1 MRFGL
6 ACAIAVSVLLL
17 AGCGG
22 NKNGASSS
30 TASTSAAAATTTAS
44 TTAASN
50 GEASKSGPQ
59 IIADTQKAIAAA
71 KSVHI
76 VGSGTSAGTKLTIDI
91 TYDTSPNGGGE
102 GHLSING
109 LGFDIAHVAGKTYF
123 RGDAKFLTQYTGA
136 AGAKLLA
143 GKWFFVR
150 NAAAGSFASL
160 VELTNLSTL
169 AAAII
174 GTTDTIAKGETT
186 TVAGQ
191 PAIELTK
198 KGTAGSL
205 DIATTGPAYPLELSP
220 GGSASGVIRFE
231 DWDQPVTLP
240 IPKNPLDYAK
250 IVGKK

>member
-6 ACAIAVSVLLL
+6 ACAIAVFVLLL

-30 TASTSAAAATTTAS
+30 TASTSAAAATTTAD
-44 TTAASN
+44 SN

-91 TYDTSPNGGGE
+91 TYDTSAKGGGE

-143 GKWFFVR
+143 GKWFFVS
-150 NAAAGSFASL
+150 NAATGSFASL
-160 VELTNLSTL
+160 VQLTNLSTL

-174 GTTDTIAKGETT
+174 GTTATITKGAAT
-186 TVAGQ
+186 TVDGQ
-191 PAIELTK
+191 PAIALTK
-198 KGTAGSL
+198 KGTAGEL

-220 GGSASGVIRFE
+220 GGKASGVIKFE
-231 DWDQPVTLP
+231 DWDKPVTLP
-240 IPKNPLDYAK
+240 VPKNPLDFAK

>member
-6 ACAIAVSVLLL
+6 ACAIAVFVLLL

-30 TASTSAAAATTTAS
+30 TASTSAAAAT

-91 TYDTSPNGGGE
+91 TYDTSAKGGGE

-143 GKWFFVR
+143 GKWFFVS
-150 NAAAGSFASL
+150 NAATGSFASL
-160 VELTNLSTL
+160 VQLTNLSTL

-174 GTTDTIAKGETT
+174 GTTATITKGAAT
-186 TVAGQ
+186 TVDGQ
-191 PAIELTK
+191 PAIALTK
-198 KGTAGSL
+198 KGTAGEL

-220 GGSASGVIRFE
+220 GGKASGVIKFE
-231 DWDQPVTLP
+231 DWDKPVTLP
-240 IPKNPLDYAK
+240 VPKNPLDFAK